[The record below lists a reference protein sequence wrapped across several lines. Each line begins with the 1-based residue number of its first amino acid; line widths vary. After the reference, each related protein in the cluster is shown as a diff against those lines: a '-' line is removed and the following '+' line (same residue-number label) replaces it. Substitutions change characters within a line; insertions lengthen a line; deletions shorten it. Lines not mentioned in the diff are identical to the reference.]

1 MKNVERAA
9 LLAATGVLAVG
20 MAGCGDKKAPT
31 KTDQGPTQETKTEDQ
46 ESEEV
51 SWTEADVAVAV
62 AGMDNVTVVQG
73 AKDPNLLHGITYD
86 GDIVEN
92 IEAQSD
98 MDLDTPGTYKVTYQ
112 ITVNA
117 EKLAEYL
124 TVDDASTESVVEEQ
138 ENLDPEPEK
147 EVTKDD
153 TDIDGAY
160 TVDDHPTIEVEKEVT
175 VVGKGTATDMADQD
189 RIVISDGNTTVAKS
203 DGSTVEEEVK
213 VPESTEKKG
222 TVAIDAVTKEEV
234 SGEIPEETV
243 PDETTETEEEDPSE
257 AESKTDSKTDTK
269 KDTKK
274 ESKTDTK
281 NEKKDTSKKDTK
293 KVESTTKKESAKD
306 SKTDK
311 KNTGTSGTVTTPAA
325 TVKPTEAPKQEA
337 AHTHKWVQQYKTE
350 TIPAKTHTVH
360 HDAEYKTVHHDA
372 VTHEEPIYEGHYV
385 CTVCGLD
392 MGRSESA
399 LDAHGAETGHGYSV
413 EQVQVGTRTV
423 TDQAAYD
430 EKVLVKDAYDETVVD
445 TPESTKQV
453 PNGYKCSECGATK

>member
-112 ITVNA
+112 VTVNA

-138 ENLDPEPEK
+138 EDLDPEPEK
-147 EVTKDD
+147 EATKED
-153 TDIDGAY
+153 TDIDSAY

-234 SGEIPEETV
+234 SGEIPEETT
-243 PDETTETEEEDPSE
+243 PEETTKAEEEDLSE
-257 AESKTDSKTDTK
+257 AEAKSDTK
-269 KDTKK
+269 SDKKSETKK
-274 ESKTDTK
+274 
-281 NEKKDTSKKDTK
+281 N
-293 KVESTTKKESAKD
+293 

-311 KNTGTSGTVTTPAA
+311 KESATKTDKKETVKSETKETTKSEAKKKPGSSGTVTTPAV
-325 TVKPTEAPKQEA
+325 TVKPTESTKQEA

>member
-112 ITVNA
+112 VTVNA

-147 EVTKDD
+147 EATKDD
-153 TDIDGAY
+153 TDIDSAY

-222 TVAIDAVTKEEV
+222 TVAIDAVTKEKV
-234 SGEIPEETV
+234 SGEISEETAPEETTKAKEE
-243 PDETTETEEEDPSE
+243 DLSETEAKS
-257 AESKTDSKTDTK
+257 DTK
-269 KDTKK
+269 SDKKSETKK
-274 ESKTDTK
+274 
-281 NEKKDTSKKDTK
+281 N
-293 KVESTTKKESAKD
+293 

-311 KNTGTSGTVTTPAA
+311 KESATKTDKKETVKSETKENTKSETKKKSGSSGTVTTPAA
-325 TVKPTEAPKQEA
+325 TVKPTESTKQEA

>member
-31 KTDQGPTQETKTEDQ
+31 KTDREPTQETKTEDKK
-46 ESEEV
+46 SEEV

-112 ITVNA
+112 ITMNA

-138 ENLDPEPEK
+138 EDLDPEPEK
-147 EVTKDD
+147 EATKDD
-153 TDIDGAY
+153 TDIDSAY

-175 VVGKGTATDMADQD
+175 VVGKDTATDMADQD

-213 VPESTEKKG
+213 VPESTDKKG

-234 SGEIPEETV
+234 SGEIPEETA
-243 PDETTETEEEDPSE
+243 PEETTKAE
-257 AESKTDSKTDTK
+257 AEAKSNTKSETK
-269 KDTKK
+269 K
-274 ESKTDTK
+274 
-281 NEKKDTSKKDTK
+281 N
-293 KVESTTKKESAKD
+293 

-311 KNTGTSGTVTTPAA
+311 KESTTKTDKKDTVKSETKETTKSETKKKPGSSGTVTTPAA
-325 TVKPTEAPKQEA
+325 TVKPTESTKQEA
-337 AHTHKWVQQYKTE
+337 AHTHKWVRQYKTE

-392 MGRSESA
+392 MGRNESA

-430 EKVLVKDAYDETVVD
+430 EKVLVKNAYDETVVD

>member
-112 ITVNA
+112 VTVNA

-147 EVTKDD
+147 EATKDD
-153 TDIDGAY
+153 TDIDSAY

-234 SGEIPEETV
+234 SGEISEETAPEETTKAKEE
-243 PDETTETEEEDPSE
+243 DLSETEAKS
-257 AESKTDSKTDTK
+257 DTK
-269 KDTKK
+269 SDKKSETKK
-274 ESKTDTK
+274 
-281 NEKKDTSKKDTK
+281 N
-293 KVESTTKKESAKD
+293 

-311 KNTGTSGTVTTPAA
+311 KESATKTDKKETVKSETKETTKSEAKKKPGSSGTVTTPAA
-325 TVKPTEAPKQEA
+325 TVKPTESTKQEA

-372 VTHEEPIYEGHYV
+372 VTHEEAIYHQV
-385 CTVCGLD
+385 CSDCGQD
-392 MGRSESA
+392 FGDSA
-399 LDAHGAETGHGYSV
+399 DAAIAHSAETGHNYSLK
-413 EQVQVGTRTV
+413 QVGTNTV

>member
-138 ENLDPEPEK
+138 EDLDPEAEK
-147 EVTKDD
+147 EATKDD
-153 TDIDGAY
+153 TDIDNAY

-234 SGEIPEETV
+234 SGEIPEETT
-243 PDETTETEEEDPSE
+243 PEETTKAEEEDLSE
-257 AESKTDSKTDTK
+257 TEAKSDTK
-269 KDTKK
+269 SDKKSETKK
-274 ESKTDTK
+274 
-281 NEKKDTSKKDTK
+281 N
-293 KVESTTKKESAKD
+293 

-311 KNTGTSGTVTTPAA
+311 KESATKTDKKDTVKSENKETTKSETKKKPGSSGTVTTPAA
-325 TVKPTEAPKQEA
+325 TVKPTESTKQEA

>member
-31 KTDQGPTQETKTEDQ
+31 KTDQEPTQETKTEDQ

-138 ENLDPEPEK
+138 EDLDPEPEK
-147 EVTKDD
+147 EATKED
-153 TDIDGAY
+153 TDIDSAY

-234 SGEIPEETV
+234 SGEIPEETA
-243 PDETTETEEEDPSE
+243 PEETTKAEEEDLSE
-257 AESKTDSKTDTK
+257 TEAKSDTK
-269 KDTKK
+269 SDKKSETKK
-274 ESKTDTK
+274 
-281 NEKKDTSKKDTK
+281 N
-293 KVESTTKKESAKD
+293 

-311 KNTGTSGTVTTPAA
+311 KESATKTDKKETVKSETKETTKSEAKKKPGSSGTVTTPAA

-372 VTHEEPIYEGHYV
+372 VTHEEAIYHQV
-385 CTVCGLD
+385 CSGCGQD
-392 MGRSESA
+392 FGDSV
-399 LDAHGAETGHGYSV
+399 DAAIAHSAETGHNYSLK
-413 EQVQVGTRTV
+413 QVGTNTV

>member
-1 MKNVERAA
+1 MKNVERAT

-31 KTDQGPTQETKTEDQ
+31 KTDQEPTQETKTEDQ

-51 SWTEADVAVAV
+51 SWTESDVAVAV

-147 EVTKDD
+147 EATKED
-153 TDIDGAY
+153 TDIDSAY

-234 SGEIPEETV
+234 SGEIPEETT
-243 PDETTETEEEDPSE
+243 PEETTKAEEEDLSE
-257 AESKTDSKTDTK
+257 TEAKSDTK
-269 KDTKK
+269 SDKKSETKK
-274 ESKTDTK
+274 
-281 NEKKDTSKKDTK
+281 N
-293 KVESTTKKESAKD
+293 

-311 KNTGTSGTVTTPAA
+311 KESATKTDKKETVKSETKETTKSETKKKSGLSGTVTTPAA

-372 VTHEEPIYEGHYV
+372 VTHEEAIYHQV
-385 CTVCGLD
+385 CSNCGQD
-392 MGRSESA
+392 FGDSV
-399 LDAHGAETGHGYSV
+399 DAAIAHSAETGHNYSLK
-413 EQVQVGTRTV
+413 QVGTNTV

>member
-112 ITVNA
+112 VTVNA

-147 EVTKDD
+147 EATKDD
-153 TDIDGAY
+153 TDIDSAY

-234 SGEIPEETV
+234 SGEISEETASE
-243 PDETTETEEEDPSE
+243 ETTKAKEEDLSETEAKS
-257 AESKTDSKTDTK
+257 DTK
-269 KDTKK
+269 SDKKSETKK
-274 ESKTDTK
+274 
-281 NEKKDTSKKDTK
+281 N
-293 KVESTTKKESAKD
+293 

-311 KNTGTSGTVTTPAA
+311 KESATKTDKKETVKSETKENTKSETKKKPGSSGTVTTPAA
-325 TVKPTEAPKQEA
+325 TVKPTESTKQEA

-372 VTHEEPIYEGHYV
+372 VTHEEAIYHQV
-385 CTVCGLD
+385 CSDCGQD
-392 MGRSESA
+392 FGDSA
-399 LDAHGAETGHGYSV
+399 DAAIAHSAETGHTYSLK
-413 EQVQVGTRTV
+413 QVGTNTV

-453 PNGYKCSECGATK
+453 PNGYKCSECGATKQ

>member
-112 ITVNA
+112 VTVNA

-147 EVTKDD
+147 EATKDD
-153 TDIDGAY
+153 TDIDSAY

-234 SGEIPEETV
+234 SGEISEETAPEETTKAKEE
-243 PDETTETEEEDPSE
+243 DLSETEAKS
-257 AESKTDSKTDTK
+257 DTK
-269 KDTKK
+269 SDKKSETKK
-274 ESKTDTK
+274 
-281 NEKKDTSKKDTK
+281 N
-293 KVESTTKKESAKD
+293 

-311 KNTGTSGTVTTPAA
+311 KESATKTNKKETVKSETKENTKSETKKKSGSSGTVTTPAA
-325 TVKPTEAPKQEA
+325 TVKPTESTKQEA

>member
-112 ITVNA
+112 VTVNA

-147 EVTKDD
+147 EATKDD
-153 TDIDGAY
+153 TDIDSAY

-234 SGEIPEETV
+234 SGEISEEIAPEETTKAKEE
-243 PDETTETEEEDPSE
+243 DLSETEAKS
-257 AESKTDSKTDTK
+257 DTK
-269 KDTKK
+269 SDKKSETKK
-274 ESKTDTK
+274 
-281 NEKKDTSKKDTK
+281 N
-293 KVESTTKKESAKD
+293 

-311 KNTGTSGTVTTPAA
+311 KESATKTDKKETVKSETKENTKSETKKKSGSSGTVTTPAA
-325 TVKPTEAPKQEA
+325 TVKPTESTKQEA

-372 VTHEEPIYEGHYV
+372 VTHEEAIYHQV
-385 CTVCGLD
+385 CSDCGQD
-392 MGRSESA
+392 FGDSA
-399 LDAHGAETGHGYSV
+399 DAAIAHSAETGHNYSLK
-413 EQVQVGTRTV
+413 QVGTNTV

>member
-46 ESEEV
+46 EPEEV
-51 SWTEADVAVAV
+51 SWTEADIAVAV

-147 EVTKDD
+147 EATKDD
-153 TDIDGAY
+153 TDIDSAY

-234 SGEIPEETV
+234 SGEISEETAPEET
-243 PDETTETEEEDPSE
+243 TKAEEEDLSE
-257 AESKTDSKTDTK
+257 TEAKSDTK
-269 KDTKK
+269 SDKKSETKK
-274 ESKTDTK
+274 
-281 NEKKDTSKKDTK
+281 N
-293 KVESTTKKESAKD
+293 

-311 KNTGTSGTVTTPAA
+311 KESATKTDKKETVKSETKENTKSETKKKSGSSGTVTTPAA
-325 TVKPTEAPKQEA
+325 TVKPTESTKQEA

-372 VTHEEPIYEGHYV
+372 VTHEEAIYHQV
-385 CTVCGLD
+385 CSDCGQD
-392 MGRSESA
+392 FGNSA
-399 LDAHGAETGHGYSV
+399 DAAIAHSAETGHNYSLK
-413 EQVQVGTRTV
+413 QVGTNTV

-445 TPESTKQV
+445 TPESAKQV

>member
-147 EVTKDD
+147 EATKDD
-153 TDIDGAY
+153 TDIDSAY

-234 SGEIPEETV
+234 SGEIPEETA
-243 PDETTETEEEDPSE
+243 PEETTKAEEEDLSE
-257 AESKTDSKTDTK
+257 TEAKSDTK
-269 KDTKK
+269 SDKKSETKK
-274 ESKTDTK
+274 
-281 NEKKDTSKKDTK
+281 N
-293 KVESTTKKESAKD
+293 

-311 KNTGTSGTVTTPAA
+311 KESATKTDKKETVKSETKESTKSEAKKKPGSSGTVTTPAA

-372 VTHEEPIYEGHYV
+372 VTHEEAIYHQV
-385 CTVCGLD
+385 CSDCGQD
-392 MGRSESA
+392 FGDSA
-399 LDAHGAETGHGYSV
+399 DAAIAHSAETGHNYSLK
-413 EQVQVGTRTV
+413 QVGTNTV

>member
-31 KTDQGPTQETKTEDQ
+31 KTDPEATQETKTEDQ

-62 AGMDNVTVVQG
+62 AGMDDVTVVQG
-73 AKDPNLLHGITYD
+73 ANEPNLLHGITYD

-112 ITVNA
+112 VTVNA

-147 EVTKDD
+147 EATKDD
-153 TDIDGAY
+153 TDIDSAY

-234 SGEIPEETV
+234 SGEISEETAPEETTKAKEE
-243 PDETTETEEEDPSE
+243 DLSETEAKS
-257 AESKTDSKTDTK
+257 DTK
-269 KDTKK
+269 SDKKSETKK
-274 ESKTDTK
+274 
-281 NEKKDTSKKDTK
+281 N
-293 KVESTTKKESAKD
+293 

-311 KNTGTSGTVTTPAA
+311 KESATKTDKKETVKSETKENTKSETKKKSGSSGTVTTPAA
-325 TVKPTEAPKQEA
+325 TVKPTESTKQEA

-372 VTHEEPIYEGHYV
+372 VTHEEAIYHQV
-385 CTVCGLD
+385 CSDCGQD
-392 MGRSESA
+392 FGNSA
-399 LDAHGAETGHGYSV
+399 DAAIAHSAETGHSYSLK
-413 EQVQVGTRTV
+413 QVGTNTV

>member
-138 ENLDPEPEK
+138 EDLDPEPEK
-147 EVTKDD
+147 EATKED
-153 TDIDGAY
+153 TDIDSAY

-234 SGEIPEETV
+234 SGEIPEETT
-243 PDETTETEEEDPSE
+243 PEETTKAEEEDLSE
-257 AESKTDSKTDTK
+257 TEAKSDTK
-269 KDTKK
+269 SDKKSETKK
-274 ESKTDTK
+274 
-281 NEKKDTSKKDTK
+281 N
-293 KVESTTKKESAKD
+293 

-311 KNTGTSGTVTTPAA
+311 KESATKTDKKETVKSENKETTKSETKKKPGSSGTVTTPAA
-325 TVKPTEAPKQEA
+325 TVKPTESTKQEA

-372 VTHEEPIYEGHYV
+372 VTHEEAIYHQV
-385 CTVCGLD
+385 CSDCGQD
-392 MGRSESA
+392 FGNSA
-399 LDAHGAETGHGYSV
+399 DAAIAHSAETGHNYSLK
-413 EQVQVGTRTV
+413 QVGTNTV

>member
-138 ENLDPEPEK
+138 EDLDPEPEK
-147 EVTKDD
+147 EATKED
-153 TDIDGAY
+153 TDIDSAY

-234 SGEIPEETV
+234 SGEIPEETA
-243 PDETTETEEEDPSE
+243 PEETTKAEEEDLSE
-257 AESKTDSKTDTK
+257 TEAKSDTK
-269 KDTKK
+269 SDKKSETKK
-274 ESKTDTK
+274 
-281 NEKKDTSKKDTK
+281 N
-293 KVESTTKKESAKD
+293 

-311 KNTGTSGTVTTPAA
+311 KESATKTDKKETVKSETKETTKSEAKKKPGSSGTVTTPAA
-325 TVKPTEAPKQEA
+325 TVKTTESTKQEA

>member
-62 AGMDNVTVVQG
+62 AGMDDVTVVQG
-73 AKDPNLLHGITYD
+73 ANEPNLLHGITYD

-112 ITVNA
+112 VTVNA

-147 EVTKDD
+147 EATKDD
-153 TDIDGAY
+153 TDIDSAY

-234 SGEIPEETV
+234 SGEISEETAPEETTKAKEE
-243 PDETTETEEEDPSE
+243 DLSETEAKS
-257 AESKTDSKTDTK
+257 DTK
-269 KDTKK
+269 SDKKSETKK
-274 ESKTDTK
+274 
-281 NEKKDTSKKDTK
+281 N
-293 KVESTTKKESAKD
+293 

-311 KNTGTSGTVTTPAA
+311 KESATKTDKKETVKSETKENTKSETKKKSGSSGTVTTPAA
-325 TVKPTEAPKQEA
+325 TVKPTESTKQEA

-372 VTHEEPIYEGHYV
+372 VTHEEAIYHQV
-385 CTVCGLD
+385 CSDCGQD
-392 MGRSESA
+392 FGDSA
-399 LDAHGAETGHGYSV
+399 DAAIAHSAETGHNYSLK
-413 EQVQVGTRTV
+413 QVGTNTV

>member
-31 KTDQGPTQETKTEDQ
+31 KTDQEPTQETKTEDQ

-62 AGMDNVTVVQG
+62 AGMDDVTVVQG
-73 AKDPNLLHGITYD
+73 ANEPNLLHGITYD

-112 ITVNA
+112 VTVNA

-147 EVTKDD
+147 EATKDD
-153 TDIDGAY
+153 TDIDSAY

-234 SGEIPEETV
+234 SGEISEETAPEETTKAKEE
-243 PDETTETEEEDPSE
+243 DLSETEAKS
-257 AESKTDSKTDTK
+257 DTK
-269 KDTKK
+269 SDKKSETKK
-274 ESKTDTK
+274 
-281 NEKKDTSKKDTK
+281 N
-293 KVESTTKKESAKD
+293 

-311 KNTGTSGTVTTPAA
+311 KESATKTDKKETVKSETKESTKSEAKKKPGSSGTVTTPAA
-325 TVKPTEAPKQEA
+325 TVKPTESTKQEA

>member
-31 KTDQGPTQETKTEDQ
+31 KTDQEPTQETKTEAQ

-138 ENLDPEPEK
+138 EDLDPEPEK
-147 EVTKDD
+147 EATKED
-153 TDIDGAY
+153 TDIDSAY

-234 SGEIPEETV
+234 SGEISEETAPEETTKTKEE
-243 PDETTETEEEDPSE
+243 DLSETEAKSDIKSDKKSE
-257 AESKTDSKTDTK
+257 TK
-269 KDTKK
+269 K
-274 ESKTDTK
+274 
-281 NEKKDTSKKDTK
+281 N
-293 KVESTTKKESAKD
+293 

-311 KNTGTSGTVTTPAA
+311 KESATKTDKKETVKSETKENTKSETKKKSGSSGTVTTPAA
-325 TVKPTEAPKQEA
+325 TVKPTESTKQEA

>member
-112 ITVNA
+112 VTVNA

-138 ENLDPEPEK
+138 EDLDPEPEK
-147 EVTKDD
+147 EATKDD
-153 TDIDGAY
+153 TDIDSAY

-189 RIVISDGNTTVAKS
+189 RTVISDGNTTVAKS

-234 SGEIPEETV
+234 SGEIPEETT
-243 PDETTETEEEDPSE
+243 PEETTKAEEEDLSE
-257 AESKTDSKTDTK
+257 TEAKSDAKSDKKSETK
-269 KDTKK
+269 K
-274 ESKTDTK
+274 
-281 NEKKDTSKKDTK
+281 N
-293 KVESTTKKESAKD
+293 

-311 KNTGTSGTVTTPAA
+311 KESATKTDKKETVKSETKETTKSETKKKSGLSGTVTTPAA

-372 VTHEEPIYEGHYV
+372 VTHEEAIYHQV
-385 CTVCGLD
+385 CSNCGQD
-392 MGRSESA
+392 FGDSV
-399 LDAHGAETGHGYSV
+399 DAAIAHSAETGHNYSLK
-413 EQVQVGTRTV
+413 QVGTNTV

>member
-138 ENLDPEPEK
+138 EDLDPEPEK
-147 EVTKDD
+147 EATKDD
-153 TDIDGAY
+153 TDIDSAY

-234 SGEIPEETV
+234 SGEISEETAPEETTKAKEE
-243 PDETTETEEEDPSE
+243 DLSETEAKS
-257 AESKTDSKTDTK
+257 DTK
-269 KDTKK
+269 SDKKSETKK
-274 ESKTDTK
+274 
-281 NEKKDTSKKDTK
+281 N
-293 KVESTTKKESAKD
+293 

-311 KNTGTSGTVTTPAA
+311 KESATKTDKKETVKSETKENTKSETKKKSGSSGTVTTPAA
-325 TVKPTEAPKQEA
+325 TVKPTESTKQEA

-372 VTHEEPIYEGHYV
+372 VTHEEAIYHQV
-385 CTVCGLD
+385 CSDCGQD
-392 MGRSESA
+392 FGDSA
-399 LDAHGAETGHGYSV
+399 DAAIAHSAETGHNYSLK
-413 EQVQVGTRTV
+413 QVGTNTV

>member
-31 KTDQGPTQETKTEDQ
+31 KTDQEPTQETKTEDQ

-51 SWTEADVAVAV
+51 SWTESDVAVAV

-147 EVTKDD
+147 EATKDD
-153 TDIDGAY
+153 TDIDSAY

-243 PDETTETEEEDPSE
+243 PEETTKAEEEDLSE
-257 AESKTDSKTDTK
+257 TEAKSDTK
-269 KDTKK
+269 SDKKSETKK
-274 ESKTDTK
+274 
-281 NEKKDTSKKDTK
+281 N
-293 KVESTTKKESAKD
+293 

-311 KNTGTSGTVTTPAA
+311 KKSATKTDKKDTVKSENKETTKSETKKKSGLSGTVTTPAA

-372 VTHEEPIYEGHYV
+372 VTHEEAIYHQV
-385 CTVCGLD
+385 CSNCGQD
-392 MGRSESA
+392 FGDSV
-399 LDAHGAETGHGYSV
+399 DAAIAHSAETGHNYSLK
-413 EQVQVGTRTV
+413 QVGTNTV

>member
-138 ENLDPEPEK
+138 EDLDPEPEK
-147 EVTKDD
+147 EATKED
-153 TDIDGAY
+153 TDIDSAY

-234 SGEIPEETV
+234 SGEIPEETA
-243 PDETTETEEEDPSE
+243 PEETTKAEEEDLSE
-257 AESKTDSKTDTK
+257 TEAKSDTK
-269 KDTKK
+269 SDKKSETKK
-274 ESKTDTK
+274 
-281 NEKKDTSKKDTK
+281 N
-293 KVESTTKKESAKD
+293 

-311 KNTGTSGTVTTPAA
+311 KESATKTDKKETVKSETKETTKSEAKKKPGSSGTVTIPAA
-325 TVKPTEAPKQEA
+325 TVKPTESTKQEA

>member
-31 KTDQGPTQETKTEDQ
+31 KTDPEATQETKTEDQ

-62 AGMDNVTVVQG
+62 AGMDDVTVVQG
-73 AKDPNLLHGITYD
+73 ANEPNLLHGITYD

-112 ITVNA
+112 VTVNA

-124 TVDDASTESVVEEQ
+124 IVDDASTESVVEEQ
-138 ENLDPEPEK
+138 EDLDPEAEK
-147 EVTKDD
+147 EATKDD
-153 TDIDGAY
+153 TDIDNAY
-160 TVDDHPTIEVEKEVT
+160 TVDDHPTIEIEKEVT
-175 VVGKGTATDMADQD
+175 VVGKGTATDLADQD

-203 DGSTVEEEVK
+203 DGSTVKEEVK

-243 PDETTETEEEDPSE
+243 PDETTETEEEVPSK

-281 NEKKDTSKKDTK
+281 NEKKDTK

-372 VTHEEPIYEGHYV
+372 VTHEEAIYHQV
-385 CTVCGLD
+385 CSGCGQD
-392 MGRSESA
+392 FGDSV
-399 LDAHGAETGHGYSV
+399 DAAIAHSAETGHNYSLK
-413 EQVQVGTRTV
+413 QVGTNTV

>member
-9 LLAATGVLAVG
+9 LLTATGVLAVG

-31 KTDQGPTQETKTEDQ
+31 KTDPEATQETKTEDQ

-62 AGMDNVTVVQG
+62 AGMDDVTVVQG
-73 AKDPNLLHGITYD
+73 ANEPNLLHGITYD

-112 ITVNA
+112 VTVNA

-147 EVTKDD
+147 EATKDD
-153 TDIDGAY
+153 TDIDSAY

-234 SGEIPEETV
+234 SGEIPEETA
-243 PDETTETEEEDPSE
+243 PEETTKAEEEDLSE
-257 AESKTDSKTDTK
+257 TEAKSDTK
-269 KDTKK
+269 SDKKSETKK
-274 ESKTDTK
+274 
-281 NEKKDTSKKDTK
+281 N
-293 KVESTTKKESAKD
+293 

-311 KNTGTSGTVTTPAA
+311 KESATKTDKKETVKSETKESTKSEAKKKPGSSGTVTTPAA
-325 TVKPTEAPKQEA
+325 TVKPTESTKQEA

>member
-31 KTDQGPTQETKTEDQ
+31 KTDPEATQETKTEDQ

-62 AGMDNVTVVQG
+62 AGMDDVTVVQG
-73 AKDPNLLHGITYD
+73 ANEPNLLHGITYD

-112 ITVNA
+112 VTVNA

-138 ENLDPEPEK
+138 EDLDPEAEK
-147 EVTKDD
+147 EATKDD
-153 TDIDGAY
+153 TDIDNAY
-160 TVDDHPTIEVEKEVT
+160 TVDEHPTIEIEKEVT
-175 VVGKGTATDMADQD
+175 VVGKGTATDLADQD

-203 DGSTVEEEVK
+203 DGSTVKEEVK

-234 SGEIPEETV
+234 SGEIPEETA
-243 PDETTETEEEDPSE
+243 PEETTKAEEEDLSE
-257 AESKTDSKTDTK
+257 TEAKSDTK
-269 KDTKK
+269 SDKKSETKK
-274 ESKTDTK
+274 
-281 NEKKDTSKKDTK
+281 N
-293 KVESTTKKESAKD
+293 

-311 KNTGTSGTVTTPAA
+311 KESATKTDKKETVKSETKETTKSEAKKKPGSSGTVTTPAA

-372 VTHEEPIYEGHYV
+372 VTHEEAIYHQV
-385 CTVCGLD
+385 CSDCGQD
-392 MGRSESA
+392 FGDSA
-399 LDAHGAETGHGYSV
+399 DAAIAHSAETGHNYSLK
-413 EQVQVGTRTV
+413 QVGTNTV

>member
-31 KTDQGPTQETKTEDQ
+31 KTDPEATQETKTEDQ

-62 AGMDNVTVVQG
+62 TGMDDVTVVQG
-73 AKDPNLLHGITYD
+73 ANEPNLLHGITYD

-112 ITVNA
+112 VTVNA

-138 ENLDPEPEK
+138 EDLDPEAEK
-147 EVTKDD
+147 EATKDD
-153 TDIDGAY
+153 TDIDNAY
-160 TVDDHPTIEVEKEVT
+160 TVDDHPTIEIEKEVT
-175 VVGKGTATDMADQD
+175 VVGKGTATDLADQD

-203 DGSTVEEEVK
+203 DGSTVKEEVK

-234 SGEIPEETV
+234 SGEISEETAPEET
-243 PDETTETEEEDPSE
+243 TKAEEEDLSE
-257 AESKTDSKTDTK
+257 TEAKSDTK
-269 KDTKK
+269 SDKKSETKK
-274 ESKTDTK
+274 
-281 NEKKDTSKKDTK
+281 N
-293 KVESTTKKESAKD
+293 

-311 KNTGTSGTVTTPAA
+311 KESATKTDKKETVKSETKENTKSETKKKSGSSGTVTTPAA
-325 TVKPTEAPKQEA
+325 TVKPTESTKQEA

>member
-138 ENLDPEPEK
+138 EDLDPEPEK
-147 EVTKDD
+147 EATKED
-153 TDIDGAY
+153 TDIDSAY

-234 SGEIPEETV
+234 SGEIPEETA
-243 PDETTETEEEDPSE
+243 PEETTKAKEEDLSETEAKS
-257 AESKTDSKTDTK
+257 DTK
-269 KDTKK
+269 SDKKSETKK
-274 ESKTDTK
+274 
-281 NEKKDTSKKDTK
+281 N
-293 KVESTTKKESAKD
+293 

-311 KNTGTSGTVTTPAA
+311 KESATKTDKKETVKSETKENTKSETKKKSGSSGTVTTPAA
-325 TVKPTEAPKQEA
+325 TVKPTESTKQEA

-445 TPESTKQV
+445 TPESTKQI

>member
-112 ITVNA
+112 VTVNA
-117 EKLAEYL
+117 EKLAEHL

-147 EVTKDD
+147 EATKDD
-153 TDIDGAY
+153 TDIDSAY

-175 VVGKGTATDMADQD
+175 VVGKGTATDLADQD

-234 SGEIPEETV
+234 SGEISEETAPEETTKAKEE
-243 PDETTETEEEDPSE
+243 DLSETEAKS
-257 AESKTDSKTDTK
+257 DTK
-269 KDTKK
+269 SDKKSETKK
-274 ESKTDTK
+274 
-281 NEKKDTSKKDTK
+281 N
-293 KVESTTKKESAKD
+293 

-311 KNTGTSGTVTTPAA
+311 KESATKTDKKETVKSETKENTKSETKKKSGSSGTVTTPAA
-325 TVKPTEAPKQEA
+325 TVKPTESTKQEA

>member
-31 KTDQGPTQETKTEDQ
+31 KTDPEATQETKTEDQ

-62 AGMDNVTVVQG
+62 AGMDDVTVVQG
-73 AKDPNLLHGITYD
+73 ANEPNLLHGITYD

-112 ITVNA
+112 VTVNA

-147 EVTKDD
+147 EATKDD
-153 TDIDGAY
+153 TDIDSAY

-234 SGEIPEETV
+234 SGEISEETAPEETTKAKEE
-243 PDETTETEEEDPSE
+243 DLSETEAKSDTKSDKKSE
-257 AESKTDSKTDTK
+257 TKKNSKTA
-269 KDTKK
+269 
-274 ESKTDTK
+274 
-281 NEKKDTSKKDTK
+281 
-293 KVESTTKKESAKD
+293 KKESAT
-306 SKTDK
+306 KTDK
-311 KNTGTSGTVTTPAA
+311 KETVKSETKENTKSETKKKSGSSGTVTTPAA
-325 TVKPTEAPKQEA
+325 TVKPTESTKQEA

-372 VTHEEPIYEGHYV
+372 VTHEEAIYHQV
-385 CTVCGLD
+385 CSDCGQD
-392 MGRSESA
+392 FGDSA
-399 LDAHGAETGHGYSV
+399 DAAIAHSAETGHSYSLK
-413 EQVQVGTRTV
+413 QVGTNTV

>member
-31 KTDQGPTQETKTEDQ
+31 KTDQEPTQETKTEDQ

-112 ITVNA
+112 VTVNA

-138 ENLDPEPEK
+138 EDLDPEPEK
-147 EVTKDD
+147 EATKDD
-153 TDIDGAY
+153 TDIDSAY

-234 SGEIPEETV
+234 SGEIPEETA
-243 PDETTETEEEDPSE
+243 PEETTKAEEEDLSE
-257 AESKTDSKTDTK
+257 TEAKSDTK
-269 KDTKK
+269 SDKKSETKK
-274 ESKTDTK
+274 
-281 NEKKDTSKKDTK
+281 N
-293 KVESTTKKESAKD
+293 

-311 KNTGTSGTVTTPAA
+311 KESATKTDKKETVKSETKENTKSETKKKSGSSGTVTTPAV
-325 TVKPTEAPKQEA
+325 TVKPTESTKQEA

-372 VTHEEPIYEGHYV
+372 VTHEEAIYHQV
-385 CTVCGLD
+385 CSDCGQD
-392 MGRSESA
+392 FGDSA
-399 LDAHGAETGHGYSV
+399 DAAIAHSAETGHNYSLK
-413 EQVQVGTRTV
+413 QVGTNTV

>member
-138 ENLDPEPEK
+138 EDLDPEPEK
-147 EVTKDD
+147 EATKED
-153 TDIDGAY
+153 TDIDSAY

-234 SGEIPEETV
+234 SGEIPEETT
-243 PDETTETEEEDPSE
+243 PEETTKAEEEDLSE
-257 AESKTDSKTDTK
+257 TEAKSDTK
-269 KDTKK
+269 SDKKSETKK
-274 ESKTDTK
+274 
-281 NEKKDTSKKDTK
+281 N
-293 KVESTTKKESAKD
+293 

-311 KNTGTSGTVTTPAA
+311 KESATKTDKKDTVKSENKETTKSETKKKPGSSGTVTTPAA
-325 TVKPTEAPKQEA
+325 TVKPTESTKQEA

-372 VTHEEPIYEGHYV
+372 VTHEEAIYHQV
-385 CTVCGLD
+385 CSDCGQD
-392 MGRSESA
+392 FGNSA
-399 LDAHGAETGHGYSV
+399 DAAIAHSAETGHNYSLK
-413 EQVQVGTRTV
+413 QVGTNTV

>member
-138 ENLDPEPEK
+138 EDLDPEPEK
-147 EVTKDD
+147 EATKED
-153 TDIDGAY
+153 TDIDSAY

-234 SGEIPEETV
+234 SGEIPEETT
-243 PDETTETEEEDPSE
+243 PEETTKAEEEDLSE
-257 AESKTDSKTDTK
+257 TEAKSDTK
-269 KDTKK
+269 SDKKSETKK
-274 ESKTDTK
+274 
-281 NEKKDTSKKDTK
+281 N
-293 KVESTTKKESAKD
+293 

-311 KNTGTSGTVTTPAA
+311 KESATKTDKKETVKSETTKSETKKKPGSSGTVTTPAA
-325 TVKPTEAPKQEA
+325 TVKPTESTKQEA

>member
-112 ITVNA
+112 VTVNA

-138 ENLDPEPEK
+138 EDLDPEAEK
-147 EVTKDD
+147 EATKDD
-153 TDIDGAY
+153 TDIDNAY
-160 TVDDHPTIEVEKEVT
+160 TVDEHPTIEIEKEVT
-175 VVGKGTATDMADQD
+175 VVGKGTATDLADQD

-203 DGSTVEEEVK
+203 DGSTVKEEVK

-234 SGEIPEETV
+234 SGEISEETAPEETTKAKEE
-243 PDETTETEEEDPSE
+243 DLSETEAKS
-257 AESKTDSKTDTK
+257 DTK
-269 KDTKK
+269 SDKKSETKK
-274 ESKTDTK
+274 
-281 NEKKDTSKKDTK
+281 N
-293 KVESTTKKESAKD
+293 

-311 KNTGTSGTVTTPAA
+311 KESATKTDKKETVKSETKENTKSETKKKSGSSGTVTTPAA
-325 TVKPTEAPKQEA
+325 TVKPTESTKQEA

>member
-51 SWTEADVAVAV
+51 SWTESDVAVAV

-112 ITVNA
+112 VTVNA

-147 EVTKDD
+147 EATKNN
-153 TDIDGAY
+153 TDIDSAY

-234 SGEIPEETV
+234 SGEIPEETT
-243 PDETTETEEEDPSE
+243 PEEATKAEEEDLSE
-257 AESKTDSKTDTK
+257 TEAKSDTK
-269 KDTKK
+269 SDKKSETKK
-274 ESKTDTK
+274 
-281 NEKKDTSKKDTK
+281 N
-293 KVESTTKKESAKD
+293 

-311 KNTGTSGTVTTPAA
+311 KESATKTDKKETVKSGTKENTKSETKKKAGSSGTVTAPAA

-372 VTHEEPIYEGHYV
+372 VTHEEAIYHQV
-385 CTVCGLD
+385 CSDCGQD
-392 MGRSESA
+392 FGDSA
-399 LDAHGAETGHGYSV
+399 DAAIAHSAETGHNYSLK
-413 EQVQVGTRTV
+413 QVGTNTV

>member
-138 ENLDPEPEK
+138 EDLDPEPEK
-147 EVTKDD
+147 EATKED
-153 TDIDGAY
+153 TDIDSAY

-203 DGSTVEEEVK
+203 DGSIVEEEVK

-243 PDETTETEEEDPSE
+243 PEETTKAEEEDLSE
-257 AESKTDSKTDTK
+257 TEAKSDTK
-269 KDTKK
+269 SDKKSETKK
-274 ESKTDTK
+274 NSRTD
-281 NEKKDTSKKDTK
+281 
-293 KVESTTKKESAKD
+293 KKESAT
-306 SKTDK
+306 KTDK
-311 KNTGTSGTVTTPAA
+311 KETVKSETKENAKSETKKKPGSSGTVTTPAA
-325 TVKPTEAPKQEA
+325 TVKPTESTKQEA

-372 VTHEEPIYEGHYV
+372 VTHEEAIYHQV
-385 CTVCGLD
+385 CSDCGQD
-392 MGRSESA
+392 FGDSA
-399 LDAHGAETGHGYSV
+399 DAAIAHSAETGHNYSLK
-413 EQVQVGTRTV
+413 QVGTNTV

>member
-31 KTDQGPTQETKTEDQ
+31 KTDQETTQETKTEDQ

-112 ITVNA
+112 VTVNA

-147 EVTKDD
+147 EATKDD
-153 TDIDGAY
+153 TDIDSAY

-203 DGSTVEEEVK
+203 DGSIVEEEVK

-243 PDETTETEEEDPSE
+243 PEETTKAEEEDLSE
-257 AESKTDSKTDTK
+257 TEAKSDTK
-269 KDTKK
+269 SDKKSETKK
-274 ESKTDTK
+274 
-281 NEKKDTSKKDTK
+281 N
-293 KVESTTKKESAKD
+293 

-311 KNTGTSGTVTTPAA
+311 KESATKTDKKETVKSETKENAKSETKKKPGSSGTVTTPAA
-325 TVKPTEAPKQEA
+325 TVKPTESTKQEA

>member
-20 MAGCGDKKAPT
+20 MAGCRDKKAPT
-31 KTDQGPTQETKTEDQ
+31 KTDQGPTQETKTENQ

-138 ENLDPEPEK
+138 KNLDPEPEK
-147 EVTKDD
+147 DATKDD
-153 TDIDGAY
+153 TDIDSAY

-243 PDETTETEEEDPSE
+243 PEETTKAKEEDLSETEAKSDKKSDKKSE
-257 AESKTDSKTDTK
+257 TK
-269 KDTKK
+269 K
-274 ESKTDTK
+274 
-281 NEKKDTSKKDTK
+281 N
-293 KVESTTKKESAKD
+293 

-311 KNTGTSGTVTTPAA
+311 KESATKTDKKETVKSETKENTKSETKKKSGSSGTVTTPAA

-372 VTHEEPIYEGHYV
+372 VTHEEAIYHQV
-385 CTVCGLD
+385 CSDCGQD
-392 MGRSESA
+392 FGDSA
-399 LDAHGAETGHGYSV
+399 DAAIAHSAETGHNYSLK
-413 EQVQVGTRTV
+413 QVGTNTV

>member
-31 KTDQGPTQETKTEDQ
+31 KTDPEATQETKTEDQ

-62 AGMDNVTVVQG
+62 AGMDDVTVVQG
-73 AKDPNLLHGITYD
+73 ANEPNLLHGITYD

-112 ITVNA
+112 VTVNA

-147 EVTKDD
+147 EATKDD
-153 TDIDGAY
+153 TDIDSAY

-234 SGEIPEETV
+234 SGEISEETAPEETTKAKEE
-243 PDETTETEEEDPSE
+243 DLSETEAKSDIKSDKKSE
-257 AESKTDSKTDTK
+257 TK
-269 KDTKK
+269 K
-274 ESKTDTK
+274 
-281 NEKKDTSKKDTK
+281 N
-293 KVESTTKKESAKD
+293 

-311 KNTGTSGTVTTPAA
+311 KESATKTDKKETVKSETKENTKSETKKKSGSSGTVTTPAA
-325 TVKPTEAPKQEA
+325 TVKPTESTKQEA

>member
-51 SWTEADVAVAV
+51 SWTEADVEVAV

-112 ITVNA
+112 VTVNA

-147 EVTKDD
+147 EATKDD
-153 TDIDGAY
+153 TDIDSAY

-234 SGEIPEETV
+234 SGEISEETAPEETTKAKEE
-243 PDETTETEEEDPSE
+243 DLSETEAKS
-257 AESKTDSKTDTK
+257 DTK
-269 KDTKK
+269 SDKKSETKK
-274 ESKTDTK
+274 
-281 NEKKDTSKKDTK
+281 N
-293 KVESTTKKESAKD
+293 

-311 KNTGTSGTVTTPAA
+311 KESATKTDKKETVKSETKENTKSETKKKSGSSGTVTTPAA
-325 TVKPTEAPKQEA
+325 TVKPTESTKQEA

>member
-147 EVTKDD
+147 EATKDD
-153 TDIDGAY
+153 TDIDSAY

-243 PDETTETEEEDPSE
+243 PEETTKAKEEDLSETEAKS
-257 AESKTDSKTDTK
+257 DTK
-269 KDTKK
+269 SDKKSETKK
-274 ESKTDTK
+274 
-281 NEKKDTSKKDTK
+281 N
-293 KVESTTKKESAKD
+293 

-311 KNTGTSGTVTTPAA
+311 KESATKTDKKETVKSENKETTKSETKKKPGSSGTVTTPAA
-325 TVKPTEAPKQEA
+325 TVKPTESTKQEA

-445 TPESTKQV
+445 TPESTKQI